1 VLGVLFYH
9 SGESWLPGGFLGVDA
24 FFVLSGFLITSLL
37 VDERIRTGGIAFA
50 KFWIRRARRLLPAL
64 FLLFLG
70 VAVYAATVAAP
81 TDLSRIRADGFAS
94 LGYIANWRFVFSGQS
109 YFDQFAVPSP
119 LRHLWSLAIEEQFY
133 FIWPVVVFAVMRGR
147 RAVLGR
153 LLAVTVV
160 LIVASAGLM
169 AILYSPGSDPSR
181 VYYGTD
187 TRAQSMLIGAVVA
200 ILFAVRGVAHD
211 RGASVA
217 LRVAGVLGAAYTLWA
232 WSALDER
239 SEWLYRGGY
248 AVGAIAV
255 AAVIAA
261 MIQPRTGALGK
272 GLSLRPIR
280 WIGAISYGLYLWH
293 WPLFLVLTESRTGL
307 DGVALLAV
315 RFATTFAIAA
325 ASYYLVEQPIRHGA
339 LPRWRGAFAV
349 PLAAGLVAGAFVFS
363 TVDARPSLADLA
375 ADRSTRAPSATELE
389 RSTAEEPPVRVLTVG
404 DSVAFALSL
413 GLQQTGPSD
422 GLAVWN
428 YGELGCSLE
437 RDGDPVLGGEIQVGS
452 GHCAWSDR
460 WPALLDQVQPD
471 VVVALF
477 GAWDVLDYSVQGRL
491 MPVGTPERDALFLSE
506 LDVAADLLI
515 SRGSKLVLLTVPY
528 FSRPE
533 ADTAAI
539 WTEFQPWRVDH
550 INALYR
556 QWVRDNP
563 DRGTLID
570 LNRWVSPGGQ
580 FADIIDGI
588 QVRGDGVH
596 FTAAGAV
603 WVSEWLNP
611 QLERIGL
618 RHRTELAPAAEQARQ
633 RSTGQNAP

>member
-37 VDERIRTGGIAFA
+37 VDERVRTGGIAFA
-50 KFWIRRARRLLPAL
+50 RFWIRRARRLLPAL

-81 TDLSRIRADGFAS
+81 TDLGRIRADGFAS
-94 LGYIANWRFVFSGQS
+94 LGYVANWRFVFSGQS
-109 YFDQFAVPSP
+109 YFDQFGVPSP

-133 FIWPVVVFAVMRGR
+133 FIWPVVVFIVMRGR
-147 RAVLGR
+147 RAALGR
-153 LLAVTVV
+153 LLTVTVV
-160 LIVASAGLM
+160 LTVASAALM
-169 AILYSPGSDPSR
+169 SILYSPGSDPSR

-200 ILFAVRGVAHD
+200 ILFAMRGVATD
-211 RGASVA
+211 RGTSVA
-217 LRVAGVLGAAYTLWA
+217 LRIAGVLGAAYTLWA

-307 DGVALLAV
+307 DGVALLVV
-315 RFATTFAIAA
+315 RFAATFAVAT

-349 PLAAGLVAGAFVFS
+349 PVAAGLVAGAFVLS
-363 TVDARPSLADLA
+363 TVNARPSLADLA
-375 ADRSTRAPSATELE
+375 GDRSTRAPSATELGQ
-389 RSTAEEPPVRVLTVG
+389 RSTADEPPVRVLTVG

-413 GLQQTGPSD
+413 GLQQTAPTD

-437 RDGDPVLGGEIQVGS
+437 RDGDPVLGGELQVGS
-452 GHCAWSDR
+452 AKCRWEQR

-506 LDVAADLLI
+506 LDAAADLLT
-515 SRGSKLVLLTVPY
+515 SRGSKLVVLTVPY

-533 ADTAAI
+533 VDTATI
-539 WTEFQPWRVDH
+539 WTEFQPWRVDS

-556 QWVRDNP
+556 AWVKDNP
-563 DRGTLID
+563 DRATLID
-570 LNRWVSPGGQ
+570 LNRRVSPGGQ
-580 FADIIDGI
+580 YADIIDGI

-596 FTAAGAV
+596 FTATGAV

-618 RHRTELAPAAEQARQ
+618 RNRAELRSEQASGRG
-633 RSTGQNAP
+633 TGQNAP